1 MLVWCIDVMIFN
13 DTLTAETLAEEYL
26 IWCTNYGSRD
36 NNDLRFGQYICN
48 KYLVLGKSA
57 PEVFYAENVGDA
69 YYLIVDFLVNQE
81 S

>member
-1 MLVWCIDVMIFN
+1 MRIFN
-13 DTLTAETLAEEYL
+13 DLLTAESLAEEYL
-26 IWCTNYGSRD
+26 TWCKNYNNRD

-57 PEVFYAENVGDA
+57 PEIFYVENVGDA
-69 YYLIVDFLVNQE
+69 YWLIADVLVNQE